1 MTSAVRLRRAAVAE
15 RLLSSAP
22 EAAAALD
29 WDALDRAPAWLALP
43 DPAFAAFQCRV
54 GAVLCGRSLRMWIDR
69 GRIDAAQAVLGATFL
84 RALLA
89 EGNSASAPSGLPAC
103 PDIDTPA
110 RVQPVLQAAGASVL
124 LAALPGGDLRDA
136 VGMLLAPATAARIA
150 PALARALVAHAESLD
165 APPAVAG
172 PARDAALQ
180 GVAP

>member
-69 GRIDAAQAVLGATFL
+69 GRIDAAQGVLGATFL
-84 RALLA
+84 RA
-89 EGNSASAPSGLPAC
+89 
-103 PDIDTPA
+103 
-110 RVQPVLQAAGASVL
+110 L

-180 GVAP
+180 GAAP